1 MHKALKNHQ
10 AIIFLNDKH
19 QVVKEILYPEF
30 EAVLDHYVGMLDFEN
45 QTLKAAYLQIDY
57 QLNITGA
64 VFFVIAFES
73 RGFIDKH
80 WNIPLLQV
88 LDKAESGPNLGAGP
102 IRLCTADQCS
112 MPSIQSDFWTPPD
125 DVFITLQQA
134 IKRNN
139 LCLTTPIETHQS
151 PGATEPLG
159 GMPGAQTE
167 QLGLQVRQQ
176 LEAEYD
182 SRLSTVMATAEAAHT
197 HSLDSVR
204 IELEQL
210 KDALSS
216 AKDVIRDEKNKNR
229 LLKETLDNQANELQR
244 AREKYQ
250 KEISKVETI
259 NGSQLEALQE
269 QFELE
274 AKARVDAAC
283 KELKERLEMREG
295 ELFHRDQKI
304 ADQRMELERLKQQQ
318 ALMHGGEDNLLNKM
332 IDSGLIFVAD
342 YPGGDQLTV
351 PFEQIPQYLKAPMQ
365 YLADFCGVDVA
376 VYKQWLYHCEL
387 PVCNASLESGRM
399 CGKPIEKVSKPKK
412 FIPGESDRCSSHRQ
426 SSSQLQDLI
435 QMRSPN

>member
-1 MHKALKNHQ
+1 MHKALQNHQ
-10 AIIFLNDKH
+10 AIIFLNDQH
-19 QVVKEILYPEF
+19 QVVKEILHPEF

-64 VFFVIAFES
+64 VFFVITFEA
-73 RGFIDKH
+73 RGYIDKH
-80 WNIPLLQV
+80 WNIPLLHV
-88 LDKAESGPNLGAGP
+88 LDKAESGPSLGAGP

-112 MPSIQSDFWTPPD
+112 MPSIQSDLWTPPD
-125 DVFITLQQA
+125 DVFVTLQEA
-134 IKRNN
+134 INRNN
-139 LCLTTPIETHQS
+139 LCLTTPVETH
-151 PGATEPLG
+151 GNLG
-159 GMPGAQTE
+159 GGESLLSTAA
-167 QLGLQVRQQ
+167 GSSLQVRQQ

-216 AKDVIRDEKNKNR
+216 AKDVLRDEKNKNR
-229 LLKETLDNQANELQR
+229 LLKETLDNQASELQR
-244 AREKYQ
+244 TREKYQ

-274 AKARVDAAC
+274 ANARVDAAC

-295 ELFHRDQKI
+295 ELFHRDERI
-304 ADQRMELERLKQQQ
+304 ADLRMELDRLKQQQ
-318 ALMHGGEDNLLNKM
+318 TLMQGGEDNLLNQM
-332 IDSGLIFVAD
+332 IESGLVFVAD

-351 PFEQIPQYLKAPMQ
+351 PLEQIHQYLKAPMQ

-387 PVCNASLESGRM
+387 PVCNANLENGRM
-399 CGKPIEKVSKPKK
+399 CGKPIEKIIKPKK

-426 SSSQLQDLI
+426 SSSQLQDLM

>member
-1 MHKALKNHQ
+1 MHNALKNHQ

-30 EAVLDHYVGMLDFEN
+30 EAVLDQYVGMLDFEN

-64 VFFVIAFES
+64 IFFVIAFEA
-73 RGFIDKH
+73 RGYIDKH
-80 WNIPLLQV
+80 WNIPLLKV
-88 LDKAESGPNLGAGP
+88 LDKAELGPNLGTGA

-112 MPSIQSDFWTPPD
+112 MPSIRSDLWTPPD
-125 DVFITLQQA
+125 DIFITLQQA

-139 LCLTTPIETHQS
+139 LCLTTPVEAHHSPGGTDSLLNAS
-151 PGATEPLG
+151 PGA
-159 GMPGAQTE
+159 
-167 QLGLQVRQQ
+167 GLQVRQQ
-176 LEAEYD
+176 LEAEFD
-182 SRLSTVMATAEAAHT
+182 SRLSTVMATTEAAHT
-197 HSLDSVR
+197 HSLDSVK
-204 IELEQL
+204 IELGQL

-229 LLKETLDNQANELQR
+229 LLKETLDNQAAELQR

-274 AKARVDAAC
+274 AHARVDAAC
-283 KELKERLEMREG
+283 KELKERLEIRES
-295 ELFHRDQKI
+295 ELFHRDQRL
-304 ADQRMELERLKQQQ
+304 ADLRMELERLKQQQ
-318 ALMHGGEDNLLNKM
+318 VLMHGGEDNLLNKM
-332 IDSGLIFVAD
+332 IESGLVFLAD

-351 PFEQIPQYLKAPMQ
+351 PSEQIHQYLKAPMQ
-365 YLADFCGVDVA
+365 YLADFCGVDLA

-387 PVCNASLESGRM
+387 PVCNASLENGRM
-399 CGKPIEKVSKPKK
+399 CGKPIEKITKPKK
-412 FIPGESDRCSSHRQ
+412 FTPGESDRCSSHRQ